1 MLDSG
6 HSTAAAQPSERFPR
20 DTEKETFKGKSE
32 VNLQSF
38 QRPSPV

>member
-6 HSTAAAQPSERFPR
+6 HSTAAAQPSEMFPR